1 MRREGTITAINSN
14 LLTIAICQEEACQG
28 CGAKLICNASNSKIK
43 HIECSVSNAAAYNVG
58 ERVTV
63 GIPEAIS
70 LKAVVL
76 AFVIPLVLLFITLFI
91 MESVGNFPDA
101 SIALAV
107 LCVVALY
114 YCVLYMFKERIKRKF
129 IFNIEKQK

>member
-1 MRREGTITAINSN
+1 MYREGTITAITDNT
-14 LLTIAICQEEACQG
+14 LTIAICQEEACQG

-63 GIPEAIS
+63 GVSGVFS
-70 LKAVVL
+70 LKAVTLAFIIPLIILFTVLFMLEHGGALSEAANALLALCAVL
-76 AFVIPLVLLFITLFI
+76 AYYGLLYLLR
-91 MESVGNFPDA
+91 D
-101 SIALAV
+101 SI
-107 LCVVALY
+107 
-114 YCVLYMFKERIKRKF
+114 RRKF